1 MPNLHPSL
9 FGTGAKLKCKVSSDL
24 KHRELNSMNNCIFL
38 FSLAGADANQIIT
51 EVPDGGHS
59 KRFNVKSRIT
69 LHVSVHE

>member
-1 MPNLHPSL
+1 
-9 FGTGAKLKCKVSSDL
+9 
-24 KHRELNSMNNCIFL
+24 MNNCIFL